1 MIDRREESMNTQF
14 PLIMPAIDL
23 MDGKCVRLFQG
34 DPNRR
39 TVYSDDPAAM
49 AKSFQDAGIRL
60 IHLVDLDGAFAGTL
74 VNLTALRKIRSVVG
88 CRLEIGGGIRSMQ
101 DLEQLDAIG
110 IERFVLG
117 SSVVQDFPFLRE
129 AVRKYGPQRVIVGI
143 DMKEGKVAIKGWKD
157 VSDIPLYD
165 LLSRLESVGV
175 QEIIY
180 TDIKRDGA
188 LVGPNLEM
196 VQEITRK
203 TRLKIVVSGGIS
215 GKNDVD
221 NVKNLKNDRIVGIII
236 GKALYEK
243 KVDLKDIV

>member
-1 MIDRREESMNTQF
+1 MNPQL

-34 DPNRR
+34 DPNQR

-49 AKSFQDAGIRL
+49 AKSFENAGVQL

-74 VNLTALRKIRSVVG
+74 VNLDALRKIRSAVD
-88 CRLEIGGGIRSMQ
+88 CRLELGGGIRSMQ
-101 DLEQLDAIG
+101 DLEQLDSIG
-110 IERFVLG
+110 INRFILG
-117 SSVVQDFPFLRE
+117 SSVVQDFPFLRK
-129 AVRKYGPQRVIVGI
+129 AVETYGPQRIIVGI

-157 VSDIPLYD
+157 VSDIALYD
-165 LLSRLESVGV
+165 LLDQLKSVGV

-196 VQEITRK
+196 VQEITLK
-203 TRLKIVVSGGIS
+203 TGLKLVVSGGIS
-215 GKNDVD
+215 GKKDVD